1 MSHSVGR
8 VAPTIEA
15 AGDNKSIFRLKA
27 LRSYSHRDVQS
38 ASYTLASPRSLYLLW
53 ALLALVVFL
62 GVITW
67 LSEIPVYTSA
77 VAVALDA
84 QASQDEQTASDMI
97 AVFLPADRLNKL
109 RVGQNVVIKLTNS
122 KGAPHRLTAK
132 IFAVEPEVLSPQAAQ
147 KRFDLGVP
155 SSNISEPKAVALA
168 RLVPPASSAFLL
180 NYRGGSIDAWVQ
192 TDSKPVVS
200 LFPLMGRVIQLP
212 DEREAIGSI
221 ACPGLARVSHVRKG
235 EFFERHP
242 VRALSCLLWEKSLQ
256 VKLKKQNEGGSLYV

>member
-38 ASYTLASPRSLYLLW
+38 ASYTLATPGSLYLLW

-84 QASQDEQTASDMI
+84 HASQDEPAASDII

-109 RVGQNVVIKLTNS
+109 RVGQNVVFKLNGT
-122 KGAPHRLTAK
+122 PHRITAK
-132 IFAVEPEVLSPQAAQ
+132 IFAVEPEVLSPQAAH
-147 KRFDLGVP
+147 KRFDPGVQY
-155 SSNISEPKAVALA
+155 STIGEPKAVALA
-168 RLVPPASSAFLL
+168 RLDPPASSAFLL

-221 ACPGLARVSHVRKG
+221 ACSGLARVSHVRKG

-242 VRALSCLLWEKSLQ
+242 VWALSCLLREKSLQ
-256 VKLKKQNEGGSLYV
+256 IKNKKQNEGGSLYV

>member
-15 AGDNKSIFRLKA
+15 VADNRSIFRLKA

-38 ASYTLASPRSLYLLW
+38 ASYTLATPKSLYLLW
-53 ALLALVVFL
+53 ALLALVVLL

-84 QASQDEQTASDMI
+84 HASQDEPAASDII

-109 RVGQNVVIKLTNS
+109 RVGQNVVFKLNGT
-122 KGAPHRLTAK
+122 PHRITITAK

-155 SSNISEPKAVALA
+155 SLNISEPKAVALA
-168 RLVPPASSAFLL
+168 RLVPPVSSAMLL

-200 LFPLMGRVIQLP
+200 LFPLMGRVSDCP
-212 DEREAIGSI
+212 DELEAIGSI
-221 ACPGLARVSHVRKG
+221 AGPGLARVSHVRKG

-242 VRALSCLLWEKSLQ
+242 VWALSCLLREKSLQ
-256 VKLKKQNEGGSLYV
+256 VKIKKQNEGGILYV